1 MILLI
6 KKFNFLRKKTMIRKD
21 LNEHKILNNR
31 AFGLEIELAKENI
44 NDPNITWDESKA
56 ISKRSLKI
64 ACDLIEH
71 HNLKG
76 IRCMYDGSKHVAIEL
91 VFPILF
97 DCRISWAYVQ
107 HVLSIFKANGFYV
120 SEGNG
125 MHLHISTFKALETSK
140 KELSKKSIEF
150 QASKIE
156 RFIDNNDYDTIDFRN
171 GFVAPSDLFQAYT
184 EIEFEIVQDL
194 FLRYSKNLD
203 QINQFLPRSRHNS
216 NFCTTSMMTETRIN
230 SASNISNLT
239 FGKFSAINLRTFSKG
254 TIEFRQALT
263 TLNVDKIMVWFRFLD
278 NLIRYSE
285 QNRFERI
292 EEHTISAPSSIR
304 QFLRRSN
311 TRQEIVYD
319 LLFNS
324 ENELGIQ
331 TSSLVNQLGL
341 TEQSIRRLISDI
353 HSTFRRNNINSNDF
367 LITHTFRENN
377 SNYGD
382 GIDNTSYQV
391 KKEIRIEKGLKKLPL
406 NRIGLESIF
415 AELDDDTFAYLHQAK
430 TNKKMKI

>member
-1 MILLI
+1 
-6 KKFNFLRKKTMIRKD
+6 MIRKN
-21 LNEHKILNNR
+21 LLESTILNNR
-31 AFGLEIELAKENI
+31 GFGIEIELAAENI
-44 NDPNITWDESKA
+44 SDENITWDDSKA
-56 ISKRSLKI
+56 IAKRSLKI
-64 ACDLIEH
+64 ACDLIEQN
-71 HNLKG
+71 NLQG
-76 IRCMYDGSKHVAIEL
+76 VQCMYDGSKHVAIEL

-97 DCRISWAYVQ
+97 DCEYSWNYIQ
-107 HVLSIFKANGFYV
+107 NVLRIFKANGFYV

-140 KELSKKSIEF
+140 EELSKKSIEF

-156 RFIDNNDYDTIDFRN
+156 RFIDDLGYDKIGFRN
-171 GFVAPSDLFQAYT
+171 GFVAPSDLFQANT

-194 FLRYSKNLD
+194 FLRYSKNID
-203 QINQFLPRSRHNS
+203 QINKVLPRSRHNS
-216 NFCTTSMMTETRIN
+216 SFCRTSMMTESRIN

-239 FGKFSAINLRTFSKG
+239 FGKFSAINLMTFSKG

-263 TLNVDKIMVWFRFLD
+263 TLNVDKIIVWFRFLD

-304 QFLRRSN
+304 EFLRRSN
-311 TRQEIVYD
+311 TKQEIVYD

-331 TSSLVNQLGL
+331 TSTLVNELGL
-341 TEQSIRRLISDI
+341 TEESIRRLISDI
-353 HSTFRRNNINSNDF
+353 HKTFRRNNINSSDF

-377 SNYGD
+377 ANYGD
-382 GIDNTSYQV
+382 GIDNSSYQV
-391 KKEIRIEKGLKKLPL
+391 KKEIRVDGGLKKLPL

-430 TNKKMKI
+430 TNKLMKI